1 MNRQHHQFTVTA
13 PEKGQRL
20 DLFVLERLSGHSR
33 SGIHK
38 LIKEGCV
45 RVNGN
50 EVKSGYRI
58 RTADRIDVVIPE
70 PERLDLS
77 PWHHPL
83 EFLHQDADIL
93 VINKPP
99 GMVVHP
105 SPGHWA
111 KTMVHA
117 LLASVEDL
125 SQIGGTIRPGIVH
138 RLDKDTSGILL
149 AAKNDEAHQEL
160 IRQFKEG
167 AIEKT
172 YLAIVAGR
180 MDERR
185 GIIDAPIGRHPV
197 DRKKMSVNSRS
208 GKRAVTLWRVEKEFR
223 VGASLLQVEIK
234 TGRTHQIRVHLA
246 LEGHPVLGDKK
257 YGGKRACLPFQ
268 EARSLHNLLERQ
280 MLHAWKIGF
289 IHPVT
294 RQRISLQAPIPRDML
309 DVLEALEEKNKEKE
323 PWVS

>member
-1 MNRQHHQFTVTA
+1 LNRQHHQFTVNA
-13 PEKGQRL
+13 PERGQRL
-20 DLFVLERLSGHSR
+20 DLFVLERLPGHSR
-33 SGIHK
+33 SGVHK
-38 LIKEGCV
+38 LIREGCV
-45 RVNGN
+45 RVNGK

-58 RTADRIDVVIPE
+58 RALDKVDVAIPE
-70 PERLDLS
+70 PEHLDLS

-83 EFLHQDADIL
+83 EFLHQDADIV

-105 SPGHWA
+105 SPGHWSE
-111 KTMVHA
+111 TMVHA

-149 AAKNDEAHQEL
+149 VAKNDGAHQEL
-160 IRQFKEG
+160 IRQFKSG

-180 MDERR
+180 MDERS
-185 GIIDAPIGRHPV
+185 GVIEAPIGRHPV
-197 DRKKMSVNSRS
+197 DRKKMSVHSKS
-208 GKRAVTLWRVEKEFR
+208 GKRAVTLWRVEKEFGA
-223 VGASLLQVEIK
+223 GASLLQVEIK

-246 LEGHPVLGDKK
+246 LKNHPVLGDQK
-257 YGGKRACLPFQ
+257 YGGKRASASFP
-268 EARSLHNLLERQ
+268 EARNLQKLIGRQ

-289 IHPVT
+289 IHPVSQ
-294 RQRISLQAPIPRDML
+294 QRISLQAPIPRDML
-309 DVLEALEEKNKEKE
+309 DVLAALEEKNNEKE